1 MPDTV
6 TRFAPVHCSVFVT
19 MQVFTKSQLVAKSWL
34 VTTPIQIGTRTTRPR
49 QRGRLYTGTVGAR
62 GYGGVVG
69 HLATWQGN

>member
-34 VTTPIQIGTRTTRPR
+34 VTRPR